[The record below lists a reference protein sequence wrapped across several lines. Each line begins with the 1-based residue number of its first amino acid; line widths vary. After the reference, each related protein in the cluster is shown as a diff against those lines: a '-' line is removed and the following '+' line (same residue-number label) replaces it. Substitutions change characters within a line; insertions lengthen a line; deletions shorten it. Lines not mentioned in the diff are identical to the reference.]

1 MQQSESVWVRF
12 YEESKKPYSSVEEFA
27 SYCENYASY
36 TFQAPHIQDF
46 LERAKTLEE
55 FLYMVASF
63 EKKS

>member
-27 SYCENYASY
+27 SYCENYSSY

-46 LERAKTLEE
+46 LERAETLEE
-55 FLYMVASF
+55 FLYMVNEF
-63 EKKS
+63 ENQK